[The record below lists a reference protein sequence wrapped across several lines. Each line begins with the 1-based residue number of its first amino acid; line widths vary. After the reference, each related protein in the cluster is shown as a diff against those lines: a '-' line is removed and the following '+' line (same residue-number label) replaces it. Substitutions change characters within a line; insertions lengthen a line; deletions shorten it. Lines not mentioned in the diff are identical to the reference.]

1 MRRLKHLTDRIHE
14 ELETSKLKRF
24 VPVIEKKQVDKS
36 ESKEDVQHV
45 NEES

>member
-1 MRRLKHLTDRIHE
+1 MRKIRHLKDRINE

-36 ESKEDVQHV
+36 ESKEDVQHI

>member
-1 MRRLKHLTDRIHE
+1 MRKLRHLKDRINE
-14 ELETSKLKRF
+14 ELKTSKLKRF
-24 VPVIEKKQVDKS
+24 VPVIEKKQGDKS